1 MNTSTVISIENKG
14 IGKFRAKGENL
25 ILKAVR
31 LKTQTDNHDTLL
43 EENTK
48 YMYKGKIEETEGH
61 IFILTDSY
69 NNIST
74 VFIVPVPDCVMP
86 IFRLIDSTVEIKAYG
101 FPIYVGSCAP
111 EDTDRF
117 IRGWYRLLYKPKG
130 LHAMSNT
137 WGDRNGRSRVNDSF
151 IRREI
156 ESGADIGLDV
166 VQIDDG
172 WQKGIPDKYDENGLR
187 VFEGDFW
194 DVKKDIFPEGIQ
206 PLCGY
211 AKEQGVELGLWF
223 APHSNGVFSKYE
235 RDIQVLKGAY
245 DEWGIKYFKLDM
257 IQLLSI
263 EHSERMLDFLDD
275 IFAFGDDVSVELDV
289 TADARLGYLLCAPYG
304 TIFVENRYTAWS
316 NYYPHRTLRNLWLLS
331 RYIPASKF
339 QFELLNP
346 ELCADKYSKDDPL
359 RPELYDIDYI
369 FASVMF
375 SNPLFWMETQFLSDK
390 CRDKLKNIVHLW
402 RMYRDE
408 ILNSD
413 VYPIGEEP
421 SGASMTGFV
430 SDSDGI
436 MHLLL
441 FRENTNRESFTFDVG
456 DSAEGEIELIC
467 SNSKIEF
474 TQKEN
479 TVSVNFSNSASYAWF
494 RIKKK

>member
-14 IGKFRAKGENL
+14 VGKFRAKGENL
-25 ILKAVR
+25 ILKAVK

-43 EENTK
+43 EENIK

-69 NNIST
+69 NNTST
-74 VFIVPVPDCVMP
+74 VFIVPVPDCVTP
-86 IFRLIDSTVEIKAYG
+86 VFRVTNSTVEIKAYG
-101 FPIYVGSCAP
+101 FPIYVGSCAY
-111 EDTDRF
+111 EEVYRF

-156 ESGADIGLDV
+156 ESGSDIGLDV

-194 DVKKDIFPEGIQ
+194 DVKKDIFPDGIK
-206 PLCGY
+206 PLSDY
-211 AKEQGVELGLWF
+211 AKEKGVELGLWF

-235 RDIQVLKGAY
+235 RDMQVLRKAY
-245 DEWGIKYFKLDM
+245 DECGIKYFKLDM

-275 IFAFGDDVSVELDV
+275 MFAFGDDVSVELDV
-289 TADARLGYLLCAPYG
+289 TADMRLGYLLCAPYG

-331 RYIPASKF
+331 KYIPTSKF

-346 ELCADKYSKDDPL
+346 ELCQDKYGKDDPL
-359 RPELYDIDYI
+359 RPELYDIDYL

-375 SNPLFWMETQFLSDK
+375 SNPLFWMETQYLSDN
-390 CRDKLKNIVHLW
+390 CREKLKNIVPLW

-430 SDSDGI
+430 AESDGVI
-436 MHLLL
+436 HLLL
-441 FRENTNRESFTFDVG
+441 FREHTDRESFTFDIG
-456 DSAEGEIELIC
+456 NNIGEEAELVQ
-467 SNSKIEF
+467 SNTEVSF
-474 TQKEN
+474 TKDGGRI
-479 TVSVNFSNSASYAWF
+479 SVKFGKKAAYAWF
-494 RIKKK
+494 RIKI